1 VIVVQLH
8 RVLGFSPLAAG
19 AARLLLTIVM
29 LLPRPGRGASG
40 SGWPG
45 TEPREKELSPGVTA
59 QLRPSLRPRRQAA
72 RRCRLSTNR

>member
-45 TEPREKELSPGVTA
+45 TEPREKSC
-59 QLRPSLRPRRQAA
+59 PRA
-72 RRCRLSTNR
+72 